1 MTLGKVPTW
10 HPLASNKIKPKS
22 KIIYFWCFR
31 IRWLREIGLIQR
43 TVKRWMEDKPKCE
56 SSAAD
61 FSSVGIQEILPLF
74 MFYTY
79 GILFSAFLGI
89 GEILVHPKGFLRKY
103 FAKKKNVNTELG
115 VSEVDNG
122 NDEKQSNFVDWEFV
136 N

>member
-1 MTLGKVPTW
+1 M
-10 HPLASNKIKPKS
+10 
-22 KIIYFWCFR
+22 
-31 IRWLREIGLIQR
+31 RWLREIGMIQR

-61 FSSVGIQEILPLF
+61 FMSVGIQEILPLF

-79 GILFSAFLGI
+79 GVLFSAFLGI

-103 FAKKKNVNTELG
+103 LARRKNYNTDLV
-115 VSEVDNG
+115 VSEVGNG
-122 NDEKQSNFVDWEFV
+122 IAEEKTTAVYWEFL